1 MMGGTA
7 EAGPGETPWSGHF
20 PSKSRPG
27 QAGHR
32 LQHIATLDSFF
43 SFTDLITIKLA
54 LSRENGDFGIR
65 TSSK

>member
-27 QAGHR
+27 QAGRR
-32 LQHIATLDSFF
+32 LQHIATLDSF
-43 SFTDLITIKLA
+43 SFTDLITTITLA